1 MDGYIKLHRSIL
13 ESSVFD
19 NEKLLRLWIWCLCKA
34 SYKKHTTMIGNRK
47 VELLRG
53 QFIYSRNNASASL
66 GLAPTTFNRLMHV
79 LQDMSMIGLKTDS
92 KWTVVTIENY
102 ALYQD
107 GEFQN
112 GQIMDSKWTDN
123 GQMMD
128 TNKNDKKVKNDNN
141 NINNINI
148 NNNNA
153 HARTHEETEQPLY
166 VTDMDAY
173 RTIMRERMREKG
185 MVIPSRRFNYSDE
198 MD

>member
-13 ESSVFD
+13 ESTVFG
-19 NEKLLRLWIWCLCKA
+19 NEKLLKLWIWCLCKA
-34 SYKKHTTMIGNRK
+34 SHTKHTTMIGNRE

-53 QFIYSRNNASASL
+53 QFICSRSKASASL

-79 LQDMSMIGLKTDS
+79 LQDMSMIGLETDS

-107 GEFQN
+107 GKSQS
-112 GQIMDSKWTDN
+112 GQIVDSKRTDN
-123 GQMMD
+123 GQIVD

-141 NINNINI
+141 NINNINN

-153 HARTHEETEQPLY
+153 RTRTHEETEQPLY
-166 VTDMDAY
+166 ITDMNAY
-173 RTIMRERMREKG
+173 RTILRERMRERG
-185 MVIPSRRFNYSDE
+185 MAVPSRRFNNNNE